1 MSPAAAE
8 RHSRHRGRSDERVV
22 ERLQGSRTEV
32 HGEMVAMT
40 RPDTPTAPGRVARG
54 LIGAALVVVTAVGV
68 SACGGQQE
76 QRSALNL
83 CARYQ
88 QLAASVDEVKAASAG
103 TPTADAV
110 RRRAEVALSR
120 LDELQAVSEGRYDT
134 LISTLRTAINDLKQS
149 AANAGAAAA
158 QARSEALQELTESV
172 APLKERL
179 EVQCG
184 SAR

>member
-1 MSPAAAE
+1 MVGTQVGMPTV
-8 RHSRHRGRSDERVV
+8 RGRV
-22 ERLQGSRTEV
+22 G
-32 HGEMVAMT
+32 
-40 RPDTPTAPGRVARG
+40 RG
-54 LIGAALVVVTAVGV
+54 LVSTTLALATAAGV

-88 QLAASVDEVKAASAG
+88 QLVASVDEVRAASTG

-134 LISTLRTAINDLKQS
+134 LISTLRTAIYDLKQS

-158 QARSEALQELTESV
+158 QARAETLQELTESV

-179 EVQCG
+179 DVQCG

>member
-1 MSPAAAE
+1 MGGTQVGMPTV
-8 RHSRHRGRSDERVV
+8 RGRV
-22 ERLQGSRTEV
+22 G
-32 HGEMVAMT
+32 
-40 RPDTPTAPGRVARG
+40 RG
-54 LIGAALVVVTAVGV
+54 LLGATLALATAAGV

-88 QLAASVDEVKAASAG
+88 QLVASVDEVRAASTG

-134 LISTLRTAINDLKQS
+134 LISTLRTAIYDLKQS

-158 QARSEALQELTESV
+158 QARAETLQELTESV